1 MILLDTHAW
10 IWWVSNPDL
19 LSTEA
24 RVLIDQALVKR
35 KIHISAMSV
44 WEVAMLVAKNRLQ
57 LTMEVG
63 DWIRTS
69 EGLPFVQFV
78 PVTNAIA
85 LKAVRLPLKSLND
98 PVDRLITATAI
109 MLDLILITKDKRL
122 HQEALIKTVW

>member
-19 LSTEA
+19 LSAEA
-24 RVLIDQALVKR
+24 RTLIDKALVER

-63 DWIRTS
+63 DWIRAS

-78 PVTNAIA
+78 PVTNTIA
-85 LKAVRLPLKSLND
+85 LKAVRLPLKLLAD
-98 PVDRLITATAI
+98 PVDRLVMATAVV
-109 MLDLILITKDKRL
+109 LDLVLITKDKKM
-122 HQEALIKTVW
+122 HKEARVKTVW